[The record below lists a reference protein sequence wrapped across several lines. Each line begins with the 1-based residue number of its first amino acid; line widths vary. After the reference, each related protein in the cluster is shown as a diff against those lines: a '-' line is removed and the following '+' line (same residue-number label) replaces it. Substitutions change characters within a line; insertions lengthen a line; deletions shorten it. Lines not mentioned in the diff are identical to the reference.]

1 MDELMGGLNLNI
13 GLIRRKAMLS
23 VNKNEK
29 ALLDLN
35 IPLDLYHVRLSF
47 FPDNCLTIGADGHR
61 LGNIFSV
68 QTRHRLCERDGQ
80 DSLSAAPAI
89 PAFPPEHT

>member
-1 MDELMGGLNLNI
+1 MGGLNMNI

-35 IPLDLYHVRLSF
+35 IPLDLYHVRLHF
-47 FPDNCLTIGADGHR
+47 FTDNCLTIGADGHC
-61 LGNIFSV
+61 LGNILSI
-68 QTRHRLCERDGQ
+68 QARHRLRERDGQ